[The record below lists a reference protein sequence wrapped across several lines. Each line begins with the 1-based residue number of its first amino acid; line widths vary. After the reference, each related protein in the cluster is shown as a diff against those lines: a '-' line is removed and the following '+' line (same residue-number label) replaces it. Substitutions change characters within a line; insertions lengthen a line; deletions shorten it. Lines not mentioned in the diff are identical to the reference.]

1 MDVVIF
7 RQAIGTKNALGALV
21 HRWPVTPEKL
31 SPRFAVNRIIILV
44 ERTFVLLLGQTS
56 KVVTDLLVAA

>member
-7 RQAIGTKNALGALV
+7 RQAIGTKNALRALV

-31 SPRFAVNRIIILV
+31 SPRFAVDRIIIL
-44 ERTFVLLLGQTS
+44 EEFALVLLLGERS